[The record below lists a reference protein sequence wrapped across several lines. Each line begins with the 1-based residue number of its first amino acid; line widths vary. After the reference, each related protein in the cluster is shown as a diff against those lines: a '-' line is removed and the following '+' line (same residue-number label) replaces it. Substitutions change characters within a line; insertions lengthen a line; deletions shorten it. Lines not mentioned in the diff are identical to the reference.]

1 MMDVSDAVI
10 WRNKDWDPS
19 YLLDIFTEDF
29 YNFDELWD
37 NSLSD
42 SDLVEGVSKM
52 ERYCPVV
59 EDISMD
65 DEELCKAVE
74 QIEYE

>member
-29 YNFDELWD
+29 YDFDELWD
-37 NSLSD
+37 NSLTD
-42 SDLVEGVSKM
+42 SDLVQGVSKM
-52 ERYCPVV
+52 EKYCPVV

>member
-10 WRNKDWDPS
+10 GCNKDWDPS

-29 YNFDELWD
+29 YDFDELWD
-37 NSLSD
+37 NSLTD
-42 SDLVEGVSKM
+42 SDLVQGVSKM
-52 ERYCPVV
+52 EKYCPVV

>member
-42 SDLVEGVSKM
+42 SDLVEVVSKM

>member
-37 NSLSD
+37 NSLTD
-42 SDLVEGVSKM
+42 SDLVQGVSKM
-52 ERYCPVV
+52 EKYCPVV

>member
-37 NSLSD
+37 NSLTD
-42 SDLVEGVSKM
+42 SDLVQGVSKI
-52 ERYCPVV
+52 EKYFPVV